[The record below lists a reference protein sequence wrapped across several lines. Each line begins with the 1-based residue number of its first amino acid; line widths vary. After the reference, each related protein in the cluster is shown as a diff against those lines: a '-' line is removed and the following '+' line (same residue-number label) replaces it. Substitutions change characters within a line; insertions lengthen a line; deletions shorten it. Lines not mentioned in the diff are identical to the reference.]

1 MQNILFDIDNN
12 VEVIPMLEN
21 IKTFDE
27 FLFEYLDV
35 IQKLSGVIV
44 IVDNKILLVKPKKFK
59 KSSVMWSIPKGKL
72 DKGKTLLDNALLE
85 LEEETGI
92 KLDKEKLKNSEK
104 AKVFYKKGKVVKE
117 LTTYIIKLNKED
129 LSVDMNKKWE
139 VHKKHFDTDEVYK
152 AKFFTKTEAI
162 KKIESGQM
170 PLLKFM

>member
-1 MQNILFDIDNN
+1 MKNILFDADNN
-12 VEVIPMLEN
+12 IEITSVLEN
-21 IKTFDE
+21 IKTYDE
-27 FLFEYLDV
+27 FLFEYLDT

-59 KSSVMWSIPKGKL
+59 KSSEMWSIPKGKMI
-72 DKGKTLLDNALLE
+72 KKTTTMDNALIE

-92 KLDKEKLKNSEK
+92 KLSKDELKESDKV
-104 AKVFYKKGKVVKE
+104 KVLYKRGAVVKE
-117 LTTYIIKLNKED
+117 LTAYIIRLNKDD
-129 LSVDMNKKWE
+129 LDVDMNKKWE

-152 AKFFTKTEAI
+152 AKFFTKIDAI